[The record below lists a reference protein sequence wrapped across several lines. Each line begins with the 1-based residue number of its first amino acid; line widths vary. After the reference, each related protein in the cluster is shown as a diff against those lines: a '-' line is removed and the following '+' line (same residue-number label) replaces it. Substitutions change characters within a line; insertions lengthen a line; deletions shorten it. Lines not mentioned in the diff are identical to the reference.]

1 MILNVTILCFQSSG
15 DFLSKSGLSDFPQVL
30 MNGKP
35 LQKSDLNQDNFEEG
49 VITEIMQ
56 ATPDLQ
62 QNVYQVI

>member
-1 MILNVTILCFQSSG
+1 M
-15 DFLSKSGLSDFPQVL
+15 SKSGLSDFPQVL